1 LPEITDGG
9 DNITR
14 IVLIY
19 MLFLLPH
26 RNRVSA
32 GKLRVWL
39 HNIAVLAIF
48 MQIIVMYTSSGFAKA
63 MGEMWQQGV
72 AMYYITQVQWFTL
85 PGIHQL
91 FMNPLIV
98 TVTTYVPMF
107 YQLLFPIATISRL
120 KIPWILLGIC
130 FHLGIMILMGLITF
144 SWIMIGLELFFIS
157 DQEYAMIWNNV
168 LRLWEKFPGIPRTT
182 FSEKVK
188 REKVS

>member
-1 LPEITDGG
+1 
-9 DNITR
+9 
-14 IVLIY
+14 
-19 MLFLLPH
+19 
-26 RNRVSA
+26 
-32 GKLRVWL
+32 
-39 HNIAVLAIF
+39 
-48 MQIIVMYTSSGFAKA
+48 
-63 MGEMWQQGV
+63 
-72 AMYYITQVQWFTL
+72 
-85 PGIHQL
+85 
-91 FMNPLIV
+91 MNPLIV